1 MNKKALLILILPTI
15 SLSSGYVKL
24 QGELNIDKSNLE
36 PFNKRYGF
44 DESDGKPIDNSK
56 KVLND
61 TGVELKLEHK
71 GLEIGAK
78 LKLDDYYI
86 KWNRI
91 EPNANNVNDHNFIY
105 DSIHDFT
112 TLNLD
117 RKGNF
122 IKNSN
127 VYIKYDLPR
136 YKNIDLKV
144 NAGIFGIKNG
154 LMAEPYLSLGIDG
167 GYNYKNIKVGL
178 DSELDYFLTTKY
190 MELKEG
196 VYLKADT
203 KYIKDIKARVGINAV
218 VKESIVPINIESYK
232 RRKGIMFN
240 FGLSGKY
247 PINNNLKL
255 DFDLSGIYI
264 GTLGQ
269 IFQDLDYK
277 SLNIK
282 DKDEICVENNPTLL
296 FYTQDTDYKELL
308 KSLTTT
314 KINLNYSK
322 NNLNLKISPYIH
334 IFRRHFYEH
343 ELGAYFGINTDIN
356 KKFFDKWVIGT
367 RFEISKY
374 VLHSHYDIGA
384 HKNNFKV
391 NLYTSYDMNIT
402 DKLIIV
408 PKLSFEYSKNRY
420 KLASYEES
428 GTINY
433 AKFNDMKLES
443 DIELK
448 YLLTNNFKL
457 TALAGVGIRKHN
469 GEGIKKHDSE
479 DKPFQ
484 EMKTKLMTKFFKIS
498 CNMMYSW

>member
-1 MNKKALLILILPTI
+1 MNKKALLILMLPTI
-15 SLSSGYVKL
+15 SLSSGYIKL
-24 QGELNIDKSNLE
+24 QGELNVDKSNL
-36 PFNKRYGF
+36 KIF
-44 DESDGKPIDNSK
+44 DDEGENNSIDNSK
-56 KVLND
+56 KLLND

-86 KWNRI
+86 KWNRP
-91 EPNANNVNDHNFIY
+91 ELSGNNFIY
-105 DSIHDFT
+105 DPIHDFT

-117 RKGNF
+117 KKGNF

-127 VYIKYDLPR
+127 VYIKYNLPR

-154 LMAEPYLSLGIDG
+154 FMAEPYLSLGIDG

-203 KYIKDIKARVGINAV
+203 KYIKDIKARVGINAI
-218 VKESIVPINIESYK
+218 VKESIDPINDESYK

-255 DFDLSGIYI
+255 DFGLSGIYSC
-264 GTLGQ
+264 TLGQ

-282 DKDEICVENNPTLL
+282 DKDEIFVENSYALL
-296 FYTQDTDYKELL
+296 FYTPYIDYRELL

-334 IFRRHFYEH
+334 IFRRYWDEP
-343 ELGAYFGINTDIN
+343 EIGAYLGINTDIN
-356 KKFFDKWVIGT
+356 KKFFDKWLIGT
-367 RFEISKY
+367 EFEISKY
-374 VLHSHYDIGA
+374 VLPSHYDAWA
-384 HKNNFKV
+384 HKNEFKV

-402 DKLIIV
+402 DKLMIV

-420 KLASYEES
+420 RYASTES
-428 GTINY
+428 YGEIRY
-433 AKFNDMKLES
+433 AKFNNMKLES

-457 TALAGVGIRKHN
+457 TALVGVGIRKYN
-469 GEGIKKHDSE
+469 GVSNILHYE
-479 DKPFQ
+479 DKII
-484 EMKTKLMTKFFKIS
+484 KSKLITKFFKIS

>member
-1 MNKKALLILILPTI
+1 MNKKALLILMLPTI

-36 PFNKRYGF
+36 IF
-44 DESDGKPIDNSK
+44 DDKGSINSIDNSK

-71 GLEIGAK
+71 GLEIGTK

-86 KWNRI
+86 KWNRPEI
-91 EPNANNVNDHNFIY
+91 SGDEFIY
-105 DSIHDFT
+105 DPIYNFT
-112 TLNLD
+112 TLNLN

-127 VYIKYDLPR
+127 IYIKYNLPR

-190 MELKEG
+190 IELKEG
-196 VYLKADT
+196 IYLKADT
-203 KYIKDIKARVGINAV
+203 KYIKDIKARAGINAV
-218 VKESIVPINIESYK
+218 VKESIDPIEGMSYK
-232 RRKGIMFN
+232 RRKGIGFN

-247 PINNNLKL
+247 PINDNLKL
-255 DFDLSGIYI
+255 DFDLSGIYK
-264 GTLGQ
+264 GTLSE

-277 SLNIK
+277 PLNIK
-282 DKDEICVENNPTLL
+282 DKDEIFVENSYALL
-296 FYTQDTDYKELL
+296 FYIPAIDYRELL

-334 IFRRHFYEH
+334 IFRRYWDEP
-343 ELGAYFGINTDIN
+343 EIGAYFGISTDIN
-356 KKFFDKWVIGT
+356 KKFFDKWLIGT
-367 RFEISKY
+367 EFEISKY
-374 VLHSHYDIGA
+374 VLPSHYDAWA
-384 HKNNFKV
+384 HKNEFKV

-402 DKLIIV
+402 DKLMIV

-420 KLASYEES
+420 RYASTKSYGE
-428 GTINY
+428 IKF
-433 AKFNDMKLES
+433 AKHNNMKLES

-448 YLLTNNFKL
+448 YLLNNNFKL
-457 TALAGVGIRKHN
+457 TALVGAGIRKHN
-469 GEGIKKHDSE
+469 GLGNITYYENEILTS
-479 DKPFQ
+479 
-484 EMKTKLMTKFFKIS
+484 KFFKIS